1 MKRSQRN
8 EMRQEEGLTE
18 QDEKEA
24 DEEEEDV

>member
-8 EMRQEEGLTE
+8 EMWQEEGLTE